1 MVDSRTGLQG
11 MTGTDRSV
19 GRRASCRRFQSA
31 HPHQVVG
38 RRGDQELPVHP
49 RCHLPPCRP
58 PASLPCRNV
67 ARRTYRPPGVDPGT
81 YPRIRRSSPPI
92 GFRSSMTGGTTGCR
106 RHDPAPE
113 RCRRRSGSTGT
124 IGAPGG
130 TLTQRSPPAPRK
142 RARETLARSPVA
154 TSSRAR
160 LAHQARCSR
169 PLKSSQYNE
178 KTGVNPPSAHGVRAR
193 LRLGGG
199 GGSLART
206 RLARR

>member
-1 MVDSRTGLQG
+1 MPSLPICASAPGCRPPRRS
-11 MTGTDRSV
+11 GT
-19 GRRASCRRFQSA
+19 ASS
-31 HPHQVVG
+31 
-38 RRGDQELPVHP
+38 P

-81 YPRIRRSSPPI
+81 YPRIRRSSPSI
-92 GFRSSMTGGTTGCR
+92 GFRSSMTGGTTGRR

-199 GGSLART
+199 GGSLERT
-206 RLARR
+206 RLAAMFPTVRR